1 MAPDRMP
8 KSGKEADTIAAA
20 RLLPARAW
28 SEREVAES
36 RINVYAHDPR
46 EMCET

>member
-1 MAPDRMP
+1 M
-8 KSGKEADTIAAA
+8 GTEADINCRNLPLA
-20 RLLPARAW
+20 RLCG

-36 RINVYAHDPR
+36 RINVYAIAAR

>member
-1 MAPDRMP
+1 M
-8 KSGKEADTIAAA
+8 GKEADIIRRAAT
-20 RLLPARAW
+20 LVHPPW

-36 RINVYAHDPR
+36 SINVYAHDPR

>member
-1 MAPDRMP
+1 M
-8 KSGKEADTIAAA
+8 GKEADIICRNATLV
-20 RLLPARAW
+20 RQLR

-36 RINVYAHDPR
+36 RINAFANDPR

>member
-1 MAPDRMP
+1 M
-8 KSGKEADTIAAA
+8 GKEADIICRNATLA
-20 RLLPARAW
+20 RPPW

-36 RINVYAHDPR
+36 GINVYANDPR

>member
-1 MAPDRMP
+1 M
-8 KSGKEADTIAAA
+8 GKEADINFRNACLAHA
-20 RLLPARAW
+20 SR

-36 RINVYAHDPR
+36 GINAYANDSR